1 MDFLW
6 YNKMK
11 MKIKVPDI
19 ISEEELKNLLKM
31 EIQFTGKCYSCPLS
45 TLKTSCARTIRCLCG
60 KTPTNCSEA
69 IILLRGFLNKFKQ
82 NKI

>member
-1 MDFLW
+1 
-6 YNKMK
+6 MK
-11 MKIKVPDI
+11 RKIPDI

-45 TLKTSCARTIRCLCG
+45 TLKTSCERAIRCLCG
-60 KTPTNCSEA
+60 KEPVNCVEA
-69 IILLRGFLNKFKQ
+69 IKLLCNFLNKFKQ

>member
-1 MDFLW
+1 
-6 YNKMK
+6 MK
-11 MKIKVPDI
+11 MKRKVPDI

-69 IILLRGFLNKFKQ
+69 IIILRNFLNKFKSKQ

>member
-1 MDFLW
+1 
-6 YNKMK
+6 MK

-31 EIQFTGKCYSCPLS
+31 EIQFTGKCYSGPLS

>member
-1 MDFLW
+1 
-6 YNKMK
+6 MK
-11 MKIKVPDI
+11 MKRKVPDI

-60 KTPTNCSEA
+60 KIPTNCSEA

>member
-1 MDFLW
+1 
-6 YNKMK
+6 MK
-11 MKIKVPDI
+11 MKRKVPDI

-69 IILLRGFLNKFKQ
+69 IILLRSFLNKFKQ

>member
-1 MDFLW
+1 M
-6 YNKMK
+6 KMK
-11 MKIKVPDI
+11 MKRKIPDI

-45 TLKTSCARTIRCLCG
+45 TLKTSCERIIRCLCG
-60 KTPTNCSEA
+60 KEPSTCNEA
-69 IILLRGFLNKFKQ
+69 IIVLRNFLNKFKQ

>member
-11 MKIKVPDI
+11 MKRKVPDI

-69 IILLRGFLNKFKQ
+69 IILLRGFLNKFRQ

>member
-1 MDFLW
+1 
-6 YNKMK
+6 MK
-11 MKIKVPDI
+11 RKIPNI
-19 ISEEELKNLLKM
+19 ISEEEFKSLLKM

-60 KTPTNCSEA
+60 KEPSICSET
-69 IILLRGFLNKFKQ
+69 IIVLRDFLNKFKSKQ

>member
-1 MDFLW
+1 
-6 YNKMK
+6 MK
-11 MKIKVPDI
+11 MKRKIPDI

-60 KTPTNCSEA
+60 KEPSTCSEA
-69 IILLRGFLNKFKQ
+69 IILLRGFLNKFKSKQ

>member
-1 MDFLW
+1 
-6 YNKMK
+6 MK